1 MLKHSNV
8 LKLVLQAFSVTSEMN
23 RPSDSISDVCKTSNN
38 TAHRNHESEVFNS
51 QYTVPALFKIVPPSH
66 NQKSVVLTPRNSQ
79 TKCFNNRT
87 KKNQQI
93 YINALNL

>member
-1 MLKHSNV
+1 MLTHSNV

-38 TAHRNHESEVFNS
+38 TAHRNHECEVFNS

-66 NQKSVVLTPRNSQ
+66 NQKSVILGTHKQSVLT
-79 TKCFNNRT
+79 TGL
-87 KKNQQI
+87 KKI
-93 YINALNL
+93 SRFILMR